1 MKIMVTGASGLLGKK
16 MTKIMSNEHEVFG
29 TGLTK
34 IKENMARMDL
44 HDFEQIKQSFD
55 DISPEVVIH
64 TAALTN
70 VNYCEQN
77 PREAKLVNSDATLFL
92 AKLCKARKTKL
103 VYVSTDYVFDGASG
117 PYDESSIPY
126 PLQIYGFT
134 KYLGEAIMNTSENN
148 IVARIGI
155 LHGYNDEYDKDT
167 FTRRIINSR
176 EESDKIYLDDY
187 RIKYPTLID
196 DVSGC
201 VNQLVNTEARGIFHL
216 AGTNGVTRFQWAR
229 EVAEVFSLD
238 SSKFSP
244 DKELDQ
250 QNLSK
255 LPRDIQLVN
264 SRHSY
269 KFTNLRDSL
278 NLIKNQMSE

>member
-1 MKIMVTGASGLLGKK
+1 MKFLITGASGLLGKK
-16 MTKIMSNEHEVFG
+16 MTTSISNEHTVIG
-29 TGLTK
+29 TGLNN
-34 IKENMARMDL
+34 IKENMVSMDL
-44 HDFEQIKQSFD
+44 HDFEQIKQVFD
-55 DISPEVVIH
+55 DVSPDVVIH

-92 AKLCKARKTKL
+92 AKLCKANQTKM
-103 VYVSTDYVFDGASG
+103 VYISTDYVFDGATG
-117 PYDESSIPY
+117 PYYENSTPY
-126 PLQIYGFT
+126 PVQIYGFT
-134 KYLGEAIMNTSENN
+134 KYLGEAVLNASDNN

-155 LHGYNDEYDKDT
+155 LHGYNDELDKET
-167 FTRRIINSR
+167 FTRGIING
-176 EESDKIYLDDY
+176 EQASDKIALDDH

-201 VNQLVNTEARGIFHL
+201 IKQLVHNDAKGIFHL
-216 AGTNGVTRFQWAR
+216 AGPDGVTRFQWAK
-229 EVAEVFSLD
+229 EIAEVFSLD
-238 SSKFSP
+238 PTRFIP
-244 DKELDQ
+244 DKEMDQ
-250 QNLSK
+250 RNLSK

-269 KFTNLRDSL
+269 RFSNLRDSL